1 MRARW
6 FRRLFAPDDRDRAI
20 EREET
25 SLRRALDQGSVDVR
39 FRAEMGRSGRS
50 GSAAVVGQHADDP
63 SLALRL
69 DLGALV
75 GHGHAL
81 CLGSTAS
88 GKTRAVA
95 IGIEA
100 MLERFAHDP
109 TAPRPWIIDYKGD
122 LAELILAV
130 AERVA
135 SELGAAQRER
145 FLNALVVVNPFSTEA
160 LVPLQVLARL
170 PEGDVDEETQAY
182 EVSTLFERLVGADL
196 GVKQDALVYHLILL
210 GVSRGMSLPELPRLL
225 NDPVALAAAA
235 AGCAHPQV
243 RSFFGPAFRMQ
254 NASVSGLQARFTRLL
269 RTPSN
274 RLMLSAPGCLDFR
287 AMLRDKVVV
296 ANFGN
301 PPLGAEDQ
309 ARFFG
314 GLFTVKMTR
323 AIFDR
328 PTIEADRRVLVVADE
343 WQEGL
348 AGGKEIAE
356 NYERVLAMSRARGV
370 GLFLVSQSL
379 AGAAK
384 VSSSLPRI
392 VATNTS
398 LQMLFRASIEDARA
412 MTHLLP
418 VTGRRQRSAPHPW
431 EARRESPFVS
441 RAEELNQLVDEVA
454 TLPKR
459 VFYYW
464 NRDAP
469 YRAQRIRTADMI
481 VERPAFLPAEVA
493 RRVRLGSAAIPIH
506 ELAAHRAAIEA
517 AEEAGDGAAAE
528 AFLTAPR
535 RRGPR

>member
-1 MRARW
+1 MSGGR
-6 FRRLFAPDDRDRAI
+6 
-20 EREET
+20 
-25 SLRRALDQGSVDVR
+25 VDER
-39 FRAEMGRSGRS
+39 FRAEMRAAARDRHASLLGRH
-50 GSAAVVGQHADDP
+50 VEDP
-63 SLALRL
+63 GVELRV
-69 DLGALV
+69 DLGRLI

-88 GKTRAVA
+88 GKTRAVVILVA
-95 IGIEA
+95 A
-100 MLERFAHDP
+100 MLERFARDP
-109 TAPRPWIIDYKGD
+109 SAPRPWIIDYKGD
-122 LAELILAV
+122 FSELFLSVVARIAAELAP
-130 AERVA
+130 AERD
-135 SELGAAQRER
+135 R
-145 FLNALVVVNPFSTEA
+145 FLEALVVVNPFSTEA

-170 PEGDVDEETQAY
+170 PGAGVDEETQAF

-210 GVSRGMSLPELPRLL
+210 GVARGLCLPELPRLL
-225 NDPVALAAAA
+225 NDPASLAAAA
-235 AGCAHPQV
+235 SGCAHPQV

-254 NASVSGLQARFTRLL
+254 AASVSGLQARFTRLL

-287 AMLRDKVVV
+287 ALLRDKVVV

-314 GLFTVKMTR
+314 NLFTVKMTR
-323 AIFDR
+323 AIFER
-328 PTIEADRRVLVVADE
+328 PAAEAARGVFVVADE

-348 AGGKEIAE
+348 AGGREIAE
-356 NYERVLAMSRARGV
+356 NYERVLAMSRAKGV
-370 GLFLVSQSL
+370 ALMLVSQSL

-384 VSSSLPRI
+384 VSASLPRV

-418 VTGRRQRSAPHPW
+418 VTGRKERSAPLPW

-441 RAEELNQLVDEVA
+441 RAEELNQLVEEVA
-454 TLPKR
+454 SLPKR

-464 NRDAP
+464 NRDGAP
-469 YRAQRIRTADMI
+469 YRAQRIRSADMT
-481 VERPAFLPAEVA
+481 VEPPAFLSADTA
-493 RRVRLGSAAIPIH
+493 RRVRVGSSAIPIE

-517 AEEAGDGAAAE
+517 GEEGADAAPA
-528 AFLTAPR
+528 AFLGAPR
-535 RRGPR
+535 RRGER